1 MWVQNAEVSA
11 RLSLVKQIPFGEHV
25 MADSNRSAPV
35 SPEDRETRIRQLMER
50 LQPLLEQRARKMA
63 EALTDTPPEQILG
76 EVEYTL
82 RDHAHRLATEVHQV
96 ALDGD
101 QKRGTTGPAESVLT
115 APTTPASS
123 GTGPA
128 PS

>member
-1 MWVQNAEVSA
+1 MADANRPVSA
-11 RLSLVKQIPFGEHV
+11 S
-25 MADSNRSAPV
+25 AD
-35 SPEDRETRIRQLMER
+35 DRETRIRQLMQR

-63 EALTDTPPEQILG
+63 EALTDAPPEQILG
-76 EVEYTL
+76 KVEYTL
-82 RDHAHRLATEVHQV
+82 RDHAHRLAADVHQV

-101 QKRGTTGPAESVLT
+101 QKRGTTGPAASAPA

-123 GTGPA
+123 NTGPA

>member
-1 MWVQNAEVSA
+1 
-11 RLSLVKQIPFGEHV
+11 
-25 MADSNRSAPV
+25 MADSTPSVPA
-35 SPEDRETRIRQLMER
+35 SSEDREIRVRQLMER
-50 LQPLLEQRARKMA
+50 FQPLLEQRARQMA

-76 EVEYTL
+76 KVAYTL

-101 QKRGTTGPAESVLT
+101 QKRGTTGPAGSVPT

-123 GTGPA
+123 STEPA

>member
-1 MWVQNAEVSA
+1 MADANRPVPVSA
-11 RLSLVKQIPFGEHV
+11 
-25 MADSNRSAPV
+25 D
-35 SPEDRETRIRQLMER
+35 DRETRIRHLMQR

-76 EVEYTL
+76 AVEYTL
-82 RDHAHRLATEVHQV
+82 RDHAHRLATEAHQV

-101 QKRGTTGPAESVLT
+101 RKRGTTGPPGSAPT

-123 GTGPA
+123 STERA

>member
-1 MWVQNAEVSA
+1 
-11 RLSLVKQIPFGEHV
+11 
-25 MADSNRSAPV
+25 MADANHPVPASA
-35 SPEDRETRIRQLMER
+35 EARETRIRQLMQR

-76 EVEYTL
+76 AVEYTL

-101 QKRGTTGPAESVLT
+101 QKRGTTGPAASAPT
-115 APTTPASS
+115 APTTLASS
-123 GTGPA
+123 NTEPA

>member
-1 MWVQNAEVSA
+1 
-11 RLSLVKQIPFGEHV
+11 
-25 MADSNRSAPV
+25 MADANRPV
-35 SPEDRETRIRQLMER
+35 PASVEAREARIRQLMER

-76 EVEYTL
+76 KVECTL
-82 RDHAHRLATEVHQV
+82 RDHAHRLATDAHQV

-101 QKRGTTGPAESVLT
+101 QKRGTTGPAGSVPT

-123 GTGPA
+123 STEPA

>member
-1 MWVQNAEVSA
+1 
-11 RLSLVKQIPFGEHV
+11 
-25 MADSNRSAPV
+25 MADSNHPVPASA
-35 SPEDRETRIRQLMER
+35 EDRETRIRQRMER

-63 EALTDTPPEQILG
+63 EVLTDTPPEQILG
-76 EVEYTL
+76 KVEYAL

-101 QKRGTTGPAESVLT
+101 QRRGTTEPAGSAPT
-115 APTTPASS
+115 APTTPGSS
-123 GTGPA
+123 NTDPA

>member
-1 MWVQNAEVSA
+1 
-11 RLSLVKQIPFGEHV
+11 
-25 MADSNRSAPV
+25 MADSTPSVPASA
-35 SPEDRETRIRQLMER
+35 EGREIRIRELMER
-50 LQPLLEQRARKMA
+50 LQPVLERRARQMA
-63 EALTDTPPEQILG
+63 EALADAPPEQILG
-76 EVEYTL
+76 KVEYTL

-101 QKRGTTGPAESVLT
+101 QKRGMTGPAGSVLA

-123 GTGPA
+123 STEPA

>member
-1 MWVQNAEVSA
+1 
-11 RLSLVKQIPFGEHV
+11 
-25 MADSNRSAPV
+25 MADTNQ
-35 SPEDRETRIRQLMER
+35 SPPASSVDRETRIKQLMER

-63 EALTDTPPEQILG
+63 ETLTDTPPEQILG
-76 EVEYTL
+76 KVEYTL

-101 QKRGTTGPAESVLT
+101 QKRGTTEPVGSVPT
-115 APTTPASS
+115 APTMPDSS
-123 GTGPA
+123 NTDHA

>member
-1 MWVQNAEVSA
+1 
-11 RLSLVKQIPFGEHV
+11 
-25 MADSNRSAPV
+25 MADPNRSA
-35 SPEDRETRIRQLMER
+35 SASGDDRETRIRQLMER
-50 LQPLLEQRARKMA
+50 LQPLLERRARKMA

-76 EVEYTL
+76 PVEYTL

-101 QKRGTTGPAESVLT
+101 QKRGTTGPAESAPT

-123 GTGPA
+123 STEPV

>member
-1 MWVQNAEVSA
+1 MQNAEVSV
-11 RLSLVKQIPFGEHV
+11 RLLLVKQIPFGEQA
-25 MADSNRSAPV
+25 MTDSNRFVPASGA
-35 SPEDRETRIRQLMER
+35 DRETRIRQLMER
-50 LQPLLEQRARKMA
+50 LQPLLEQRARTMA

-76 EVEYTL
+76 GVEYTL

-101 QKRGTTGPAESVLT
+101 QKRGTTEPAECVLT

-123 GTGPA
+123 DTEPA

>member
-1 MWVQNAEVSA
+1 MQIAEVSG
-11 RLSLVKQIPFGEHV
+11 RLSLVKQIPFGESV
-25 MADSNRSAPV
+25 MADSNPPVPV

-50 LQPLLEQRARKMA
+50 LEPLLEQRARTMA

-76 EVEYTL
+76 AVEYTL
-82 RDHAHRLATEVHQV
+82 RDHAHRLAIEVHQV

-101 QKRGTTGPAESVLT
+101 QKRGTTEPAECVLT

-123 GTGPA
+123 DTEPA

>member
-1 MWVQNAEVSA
+1 MQNAVVSA
-11 RLSLVKQIPFGEHV
+11 RLSLAKQIPSGEHA
-25 MADSNRSAPV
+25 MADPARSVPAA
-35 SPEDRETRIRQLMER
+35 EDAREARIRQLMER

-63 EALTDTPPEQILG
+63 EALADTPPEQILG
-76 EVEYTL
+76 RVEYTL
-82 RDHAHRLATEVHQV
+82 RDHAHRLAADVHQV

-101 QKRGTTGPAESVLT
+101 QKRGTRGPAGCAPT
-115 APTTPASS
+115 ARTTPASS

>member
-1 MWVQNAEVSA
+1 VQNAGSSA
-11 RLSLVKQIPFGEHV
+11 RLSLVKQIPSGEPV
-25 MADSNRSAPV
+25 MADSNRSAPA
-35 SPEDRETRIRQLMER
+35 SEEARETRIRQLMER

-76 EVEYTL
+76 KVEYTL

-101 QKRGTTGPAESVLT
+101 QKRGTTEPAESVPT

-123 GTGPA
+123 NIGPA

>member
-1 MWVQNAEVSA
+1 
-11 RLSLVKQIPFGEHV
+11 
-25 MADSNRSAPV
+25 MADSNRSVPAW
-35 SPEDRETRIRQLMER
+35 SEERETRIRQLMER
-50 LQPLLEQRARKMA
+50 FQPLLEQRARQMA

-76 EVEYTL
+76 EIEYTL
-82 RDHAHRLATEVHQV
+82 RDHAHRLATDVHQV

-101 QKRGTTGPAESVLT
+101 QKRGTTEPAGSVLT

-123 GTGPA
+123 STEPA

>member
-1 MWVQNAEVSA
+1 MT
-11 RLSLVKQIPFGEHV
+11 
-25 MADSNRSAPV
+25 APAPDAP
-35 SPEDRETRIRQLMER
+35 PEDREARIRQLTER
-50 LQPLLEQRARKMA
+50 LRPLLERRAREMA

-76 EVEYTL
+76 AVEYTL
-82 RDHAHRLATEVHQV
+82 RDHAHRLATDVHQV

-101 QKRGTTGPAESVLT
+101 KKRGTTGPPGSAPT

-123 GTGPA
+123 VTGAA

>member
-1 MWVQNAEVSA
+1 
-11 RLSLVKQIPFGEHV
+11 
-25 MADSNRSAPV
+25 MADSNPSMSL
-35 SPEDRETRIRQLMER
+35 SPEDRETRIRRLMER

-76 EVEYTL
+76 KVEYTL
-82 RDHAHRLATEVHQV
+82 RDHAHRLATDVHQV

-101 QKRGTTGPAESVLT
+101 QKRGTTEPPESAPT

-123 GTGPA
+123 STEPA